1 MPEQYG
7 GNNMKNNLKKIMCV
21 LLCASMLAS
30 FSACSKKNDGSTDE
44 PTTAPSQSD
53 TTKVSYDTAATSYK
67 KNETVYVNMASNG
80 EVTSKV
86 VTDWL
91 HTDKAQTYID
101 DKTDLSDIKNVKS
114 NVEPVKNKDGSYRW
128 NMESTD
134 LYYRGTTEKE
144 LPISIGI
151 TYYLDGKQIEPKK
164 LAGKKGQVKM
174 VITVN
179 NLSKKT
185 VKVSGKDTTVYT
197 PFIVAGGMI
206 LPEDNFSNVT
216 VENGKTIGDGTKEI
230 ALMVGAPGLKES
242 LNLNDEMLKQLGD
255 FNFSNT
261 YTITADTE
269 KFELSNMIFAVL
281 PLSAIESGI
290 ETTLPNTVSDVKN
303 TLNEVQAILDKFN
316 SMNASELINKLFSNT
331 DNLTELASSVSE
343 VTKLYNDNKALLD
356 VLEKYMT
363 TENLAAIEKLIEDT
377 DDVDLQQAAK
387 LLNNPILQK
396 FFKQLPALSKDM
408 EAVMPIIT
416 GLSEDMQKPE
426 VQKALNNLPQT
437 IETLKKL
444 KTTIDKNQ
452 ELFDTLGETL
462 DEETIASLKG
472 IMGSLE
478 TLISEN
484 DLEAYSKLADN
495 ADELIARAKQWIEA
509 GKEYDIFTTKGK
521 ASSSSVMFI
530 YETAPVSAPVEEVKE
545 DAETV
550 EENAVLKWFKNLF
563 KKEK

>member
-545 DAETV
+545 EAETV

>member
-128 NMESTD
+128 NMETTD

-290 ETTLPNTVSDVKN
+290 ENNLPNTVSDVKN

-408 EAVMPIIT
+408 ESVMPIIT

-521 ASSSSVMFI
+521 ASSTSVMFI
-530 YETAPVSAPVEEVKE
+530 YETAPVSAPVKEVKE

>member
-1 MPEQYG
+1 M
-7 GNNMKNNLKKIMCV
+7 
-21 LLCASMLAS
+21 
-30 FSACSKKNDGSTDE
+30 
-44 PTTAPSQSD
+44 
-53 TTKVSYDTAATSYK
+53 
-67 KNETVYVNMASNG
+67 ET
-80 EVTSKV
+80 
-86 VTDWL
+86 
-91 HTDKAQTYID
+91 
-101 DKTDLSDIKNVKS
+101 
-114 NVEPVKNKDGSYRW
+114 
-128 NMESTD
+128 TD

-206 LPEDNFSNVT
+206 IPENSFSNIN

-242 LNLNDEMLKQLGD
+242 LNLSDEMLKQLGD

-408 EAVMPIIT
+408 ETVMPIIT

-452 ELFDTLGETL
+452 ELFDALGETL

-521 ASSSSVMFI
+521 ATSSSVMFI

-545 DAETV
+545 EAETV

>member
-128 NMESTD
+128 NMETTD

-242 LNLNDEMLKQLGD
+242 LNLSDEMLKQLGD

-290 ETTLPNTVSDVKN
+290 ENNLPNTVSDVKN

-521 ASSSSVMFI
+521 ASSTSVMFI
-530 YETAPVSAPVEEVKE
+530 YETAPVSAPVEEVKDE
-545 DAETV
+545 AETV

>member
-128 NMESTD
+128 NMETTD

-290 ETTLPNTVSDVKN
+290 ETTLPSTVSDVKN

-316 SMNASELINKLFSNT
+316 SMNAAELINKLFSNT

-521 ASSSSVMFI
+521 ASSTSVMFI

>member
-1 MPEQYG
+1 
-7 GNNMKNNLKKIMCV
+7 MKNNIKRIISV
-21 LLCASMLAS
+21 LLCASMLAALT
-30 FSACSKKNDGSTDE
+30 ACSGKKEETEKNN
-44 PTTAPSQSD
+44 TAPTENSQPAQ
-53 TTKVSYDTAATSYK
+53 VSYDTAASSYK
-67 KNETVYVNMASNG
+67 KSETVYVNMSADGNI
-80 EVTSKV
+80 TSKI

-101 DKTDLSDIKNVKS
+101 DASDLADITNIKS
-114 NVEPVKNKDGSYRW
+114 STEPIKNKDGSYRW
-128 NMESTD
+128 NMETTD
-134 LYYRGTTEKE
+134 LYYRGTTNKE

-151 TYYLDGKQIEPKK
+151 TYYLDGKQIEPEK

-185 VKVSGKDTTVYT
+185 VKLSGKDTTVYT

-206 LPEDNFSNVT
+206 LPENSFTNIN

-242 LNLNDEMLKQLGD
+242 LNLSDEILKQLGD

-303 TLNEVQAILDKFN
+303 TLGEVQAILDKFN
-316 SMNASELINKLFSNT
+316 SMNATELINKLFSNT
-331 DNLTELASSVSE
+331 DNLTELASSVSD

-408 EAVMPIIT
+408 ETVMPIIT

-462 DEETIASLKG
+462 DDDTIASLKG

-495 ADELIARAKQWIEA
+495 ADELIARAKQWLEA

-545 DAETV
+545 EAETV

>member
-30 FSACSKKNDGSTDE
+30 FSACSKKIDGSTDE

-128 NMESTD
+128 NMETTD

-316 SMNASELINKLFSNT
+316 SMNAAELINKLFSNT

>member
-1 MPEQYG
+1 
-7 GNNMKNNLKKIMCV
+7 MKNNIKRIISV
-21 LLCASMLAS
+21 LLCASMLAALT
-30 FSACSKKNDGSTDE
+30 ACSGKKEETEKNN
-44 PTTAPSQSD
+44 TAPTENSQPAQ
-53 TTKVSYDTAATSYK
+53 VSYDTAASSYK
-67 KNETVYVNMASNG
+67 KSETVYVNMSADGNI
-80 EVTSKV
+80 TSKI

-101 DKTDLSDIKNVKS
+101 DASDLADITNIKS
-114 NVEPVKNKDGSYRW
+114 STEPIKNKDGSYRW
-128 NMESTD
+128 NMETTD
-134 LYYRGTTEKE
+134 LYYRGTTNKE

-151 TYYLDGKQIEPKK
+151 TYYLDGKQIEPEK

-185 VKVSGKDTTVYT
+185 VKLSGKDTTVYT

-206 LPEDNFSNVT
+206 LPENSFTNIN

-242 LNLNDEMLKQLGD
+242 LNLSDEILKQLGD

-303 TLNEVQAILDKFN
+303 TLGEVQAILDKFN
-316 SMNASELINKLFSNT
+316 SMNATELINKLFSNT
-331 DNLTELASSVSE
+331 DNLTELASSVSD

-363 TENLAAIEKLIEDT
+363 TENLSAIEKLIEDT

-408 EAVMPIIT
+408 ETVMPIIT

-462 DEETIASLKG
+462 DDDTIASLKG

-495 ADELIARAKQWIEA
+495 ADELIARAKQWLEA

-545 DAETV
+545 EAETV

>member
-44 PTTAPSQSD
+44 PTTTPSQSD

-128 NMESTD
+128 NMETTD

-242 LNLNDEMLKQLGD
+242 LNLSDEMLKQLGD

-316 SMNASELINKLFSNT
+316 SMNAAELINKLFSNT
-331 DNLTELASSVSE
+331 DNLPELASSVSE
-343 VTKLYNDNKALLD
+343 VTKLYNANKALHD

-521 ASSSSVMFI
+521 ASSTSVMFI